1 MDKGP
6 KERGQGKELEPMQ
19 SLFSFVVFKRCL
31 GAKQICCLLF
41 LFGLGF
47 SSCLHVSTLFVF
59 GPLWNHSIFWGVHS
73 LAVHGYLGLK
83 VYVVIIYVYN

>member
-1 MDKGP
+1 MEKGP

-19 SLFSFVVFKRCL
+19 RLFSFVVFKHCL

-47 SSCLHVSTLFVF
+47 SSCLHLSTLSFSGRCGITLSF
-59 GPLWNHSIFWGVHS
+59 GECIV
-73 LAVHGYLGLK
+73 
-83 VYVVIIYVYN
+83 